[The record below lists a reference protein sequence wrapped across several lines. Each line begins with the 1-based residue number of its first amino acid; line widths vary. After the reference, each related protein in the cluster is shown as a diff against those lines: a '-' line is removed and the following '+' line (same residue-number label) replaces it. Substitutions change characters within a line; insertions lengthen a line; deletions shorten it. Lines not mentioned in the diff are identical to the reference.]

1 MARFIALFLICIAF
15 SAKVSCAYEFE
26 QINRLFSYLETNY
39 SESLNY
45 EQLTHSAGKILHD
58 FDPNIKLYQSDS
70 KAFLYGEGN
79 LIDTFSFPDENK
91 PEAWYSVFHKIL
103 LSGYEH
109 SQTIQN
115 NPYAFEQKVL
125 TMITEHLDVY
135 SRIEVDAFS
144 ENLIDYTIKDNV
156 LYLKATSFYHGST
169 QNMKEI
175 LLNYPDIDGL
185 ILDLRG
191 NRGGYFDEAI
201 QTADLFLDEV
211 LITYS
216 IEKNNPR
223 RFYNSTKGDI
233 LLGKSIVILTD
244 ENTASAA
251 EIVTAALSEQGRA
264 VVIGTKTHGKGTIQQ
279 TYHFE
284 DSTLYLTSGLFFSPS
299 GKMIQDKGILPQIC
313 TGIHESCLFSNKS
326 DRQKDVATAI
336 QIIQARLS

>member
-45 EQLTHSAGKILHD
+45 AQLTHSAGKILHD

-115 NPYAFEQKVL
+115 NPHAFEQKVL
-125 TMITEHLDVY
+125 TMVTKHLDAY
-135 SRIEVDAFS
+135 SRLEAIAFS

-156 LYLKATSFYHGST
+156 LYISNPVFKEYKEYGEYYIKEYVSNGLSRLYRDGAVKITGLPSCGRVRVRIRGKEFYVVHLLYAPVLKRGDAFVLED
-169 QNMKEI
+169 M
-175 LLNYPDIDGL
+175 PDIYNVRVSVRIEEKIKGVRL
-185 ILDLRG
+185 MPQNEKLDYCVKNGRCE
-191 NRGGYFDEAI
+191 F
-201 QTADLFLDEV
+201 V
-211 LITYS
+211 V
-216 IEKNNPR
+216 EK
-223 RFYNSTKGDI
+223 FSCHQ
-233 LLGKSIVILTD
+233 LIVID
-244 ENTASAA
+244 IE
-251 EIVTAALSEQGRA
+251 
-264 VVIGTKTHGKGTIQQ
+264 
-279 TYHFE
+279 
-284 DSTLYLTSGLFFSPS
+284 
-299 GKMIQDKGILPQIC
+299 
-313 TGIHESCLFSNKS
+313 
-326 DRQKDVATAI
+326 
-336 QIIQARLS
+336 